1 MNARITERS
10 FNKWQ
15 IFPNFANQVFGNISL
30 ALPQNLETLKYLKL
44 LKVKDIKIAGNLKY
58 YGKKNNQ
65 KEDGKLL
72 KNKFKNHKVWC
83 AASTHN
89 DEEILIGKLHKR
101 LKKKE
106 RKLITIIIPR
116 HINRIDKI
124 KSDLNNLN
132 LNYITHSLNQ
142 KLRKDTDVYLVDSY
156 GESSK
161 FYNLTNISF
170 VGGSIIKHGGQNPIE
185 ASRLGC
191 KILHG
196 PNVSNFKEIY
206 ELLKS
211 LMIFGNNPN
220 KSYLADIQS
229 GIFEACKLTGYNLV
243 VQECDYKS
251 PDLNNTI
258 LEFVEDLKIDG
269 LILTPPLSD
278 MDDFLKDLEK
288 NQIEHAVIAPSTKKT
303 ESLYVSSNDYEAAYK
318 LTSEIIKHGH
328 KDIGFIKGHPP
339 INCSIRASLLKFLY
353 SQVLV
358 LVQST
363 CPKIPG
369 TWNNKIIKNH
379 PPDII
384 FIYSKRSAES
394 FIEIVKKKVDKKI
407 IKFDLIFFI
416 SSLLMKNFQKF

>member
-1 MNARITERS
+1 MYFFYNIFTNLAIIISPVIIIYRIFKGKEDVKRVWEKFCIYSQKKNKKNVWLHTASVGELMSVVPIIKKLEKNKKIKNILLSTSTTSSAKIFKKLRLKKTSHVYFPLDNNYIVKKFIKYWKPELAIFIDSEIWPNMFNNLKLNNVPIIIMNARITERS

-58 YGKKNNQ
+58 YGQKNSQ
-65 KEDGKLL
+65 KEDAKLL

-124 KSDLNNLN
+124 KSDLNNLD

-170 VGGSIIKHGGQNPIE
+170 VGGSIINHGGQNPLE
-185 ASRLGC
+185 PARLGNY
-191 KILHG
+191 IING
-196 PNVSNFKEIY
+196 PNVKNFKEIY
-206 ELLKS
+206 T
-211 LMIFGNNPN
+211 F
-220 KSYLADIQS
+220 
-229 GIFEACKLTGYNLV
+229 
-243 VQECDYKS
+243 
-251 PDLNNTI
+251 LNNLKMSSSTSNI
-258 LEFVEDLKIDG
+258 LSMEDIILKK
-269 LILTPPLSD
+269 
-278 MDDFLKDLEK
+278 LK
-288 NQIEHAVIAPSTKKT
+288 TKT
-303 ESLYVSSNDYEAAYK
+303 
-318 LTSEIIKHGH
+318 
-328 KDIGFIKGHPP
+328 
-339 INCSIRASLLKFLY
+339 
-353 SQVLV
+353 
-358 LVQST
+358 
-363 CPKIPG
+363 
-369 TWNNKIIKNH
+369 NNKNI
-379 PPDII
+379 
-384 FIYSKRSAES
+384 
-394 FIEIVKKKVDKKI
+394 KKI
-407 IKFDLIFFI
+407 IKIGNDILEKNLFHINKYLI
-416 SSLLMKNFQKF
+416 